1 MKILRIVV
9 LFPVCVFLL
18 YFTVVCC
25 IMTVRYRRRWMW
37 KNRAWEDIYDNQ
49 ENIIALGKQALSG
62 RRLLKRRTMKTV
74 TIYTDGACS
83 GNPGPG
89 GWGAILMYGPHKREL
104 SGGEANTT
112 NNRMELT
119 AVIEALSLLKEP
131 CIVDLWSDSKY
142 VIDGLE
148 KGWAKGWKARGWK
161 KADKKPALNPDL
173 WDRLLALTEVHSLRY
188 HWVKGHAENAY
199 NNRCDELAVAES
211 QKYK

>member
-1 MKILRIVV
+1 MAELKHVE
-9 LFPVCVFLL
+9 LF
-18 YFTVVCC
+18 
-25 IMTVRYRRRWMW
+25 
-37 KNRAWEDIYDNQ
+37 
-49 ENIIALGKQALSG
+49 
-62 RRLLKRRTMKTV
+62 
-74 TIYTDGACS
+74 TDGACS

-89 GWGAILMYGPHKREL
+89 CWGYVLRFGGVSKEL
-104 SGGEANTT
+104 SGGEAQTT

-148 KGWAKGWKARGWK
+148 KGWAKGWKARCWK